1 MLLYPRVFGD
11 PFSDVV
17 ESLIIDEDGPQCD
30 AILSGA
36 GAEEIIK
43 NHIQWTAIVNE
54 ALSIFDECLVITIAG
69 GHDDMDE
76 TQQAIIR
83 VYSRN
88 RHQQVPQIIEYA
100 LDSFVVVPVLD

>member
-17 ESLIIDEDGPQCD
+17 ESLIIDEDGPQGD

-43 NHIQWTAIVNE
+43 NHIQ
-54 ALSIFDECLVITIAG
+54 
-69 GHDDMDE
+69 
-76 TQQAIIR
+76 
-83 VYSRN
+83 
-88 RHQQVPQIIEYA
+88 
-100 LDSFVVVPVLD
+100 